1 MDGVYGLSGDEKEAI
16 LRFEDAEIHLLRE
29 VFKGI
34 TQTTADN
41 SVDKE
46 NFLKIFPMPGL
57 LGGTK
62 MMSCT
67 KGSISKR
74 EMTTMIH
81 QFPQSAMILLKGM
94 KMMPASNDNTHAD
107 FEQVDLDQLVEDAFV
122 NHVKDKSERM
132 TFDEFLATKVDTKPK
147 GVIFVSGR
155 YVDVP
160 SYPTMEKQGFFAF
173 QLTADAGA
181 VEETRFLY
189 AKTTVDRDEWVA
201 ELQRASCK
209 VSIDQ
214 FYALGRELGKGRFSH
229 VREATHLVT
238 NESFAVKVIDKTQLG
253 ITEKELLRTE
263 IAILKLVK
271 HPHIIHL
278 KDVYENKH
286 HIYIVTEL
294 LSGGELFNKIVGRSR
309 YTEAESR
316 TVMKPL
322 FESVAYLHKM
332 GIVHRDIKPENIL
345 CGDKLTDLRIADFG
359 LSKLVYPHEIMK
371 MPCGTLNYVAPE
383 VLSLVGYGKEA
394 DVWSLGVIMYL
405 LLRGELPFH
414 GKTKNDIIQK
424 TLHAD
429 VCVDQDDS
437 WTGIS
442 LDGRSCKLLQ
452 STLTVLGEVGLVVK
466 QVALLQKRPDH
477 NPSMVT
483 SKVAAPRTPL
493 MMDAFSLDEI
503 LFLGDTLLLEAQQA
517 QQNMYNNT
525 APAPQDCFIQ
535 LPAVT
540 NAVTTPQNMIPQRP
554 SVAPLEKPTKSMMV
568 RPSLDALPVHSS
580 TPMHKMDSPF
590 LVRSEQMYS
599 ATTPYSNSGT
609 PYSNCGTPY
618 SNYGTPYSNCGTPY
632 SQCGTPYSNCGTPY
646 SQCGTP
652 YSQCG
657 TPYSSCGTPYNG
669 SNGGNSTPKGI
680 CRIPNCTKRI
690 RSKGLCKAHG
700 GGRKCSVDGCGKGAQ
715 NGEFCIGHG

>member
-1 MDGVYGLSGDEKEAI
+1 MTGPSSISLRCSSHACSRLANPSREGASTETRLRPRRRNSYSPTRKEKTPLGRFQFSSSLNLKRDATRELLLQAKESTAAPTVLQAIENAIVEIDKLQPRQVTTTSSRIPRQSFASDICHDGYLWK
-16 LRFEDAEIHLLRE
+16 
-29 VFKGI
+29 KG
-34 TQTTADN
+34 TRLKQMKRRYY
-41 SVDKE
+41 VLQG
-46 NFLKIFPMPGL
+46 NFLYYY
-57 LGGTK
+57 
-62 MMSCT
+62 
-67 KGSISKR
+67 
-74 EMTTMIH
+74 
-81 QFPQSAMILLKGM
+81 
-94 KMMPASNDNTHAD
+94 
-107 FEQVDLDQLVEDAFV
+107 
-122 NHVKDKSERM
+122 
-132 TFDEFLATKVDTKPK
+132 ATKVDTKPK

-442 LDGRSCKLLQ
+442 LDAK
-452 STLTVLGEVGLVVK
+452 
-466 QVALLQKRPDH
+466 ALLQNILSKQPSKRFTAH
-477 NPSMVT
+477 
-483 SKVAAPRTPL
+483 
-493 MMDAFSLDEI
+493 
-503 LFLGDTLLLEAQQA
+503 EALQH
-517 QQNMYNNT
+517 
-525 APAPQDCFIQ
+525 PWFG
-535 LPAVT
+535 
-540 NAVTTPQNMIPQRP
+540 
-554 SVAPLEKPTKSMMV
+554 KSN
-568 RPSLDALPVHSS
+568 D
-580 TPMHKMDSPF
+580 
-590 LVRSEQMYS
+590 
-599 ATTPYSNSGT
+599 
-609 PYSNCGTPY
+609 
-618 SNYGTPYSNCGTPY
+618 
-632 SQCGTPYSNCGTPY
+632 
-646 SQCGTP
+646 
-652 YSQCG
+652 
-657 TPYSSCGTPYNG
+657 
-669 SNGGNSTPKGI
+669 
-680 CRIPNCTKRI
+680 
-690 RSKGLCKAHG
+690 
-700 GGRKCSVDGCGKGAQ
+700 
-715 NGEFCIGHG
+715 

>member
-1 MDGVYGLSGDEKEAI
+1 
-16 LRFEDAEIHLLRE
+16 
-29 VFKGI
+29 
-34 TQTTADN
+34 
-41 SVDKE
+41 
-46 NFLKIFPMPGL
+46 
-57 LGGTK
+57 
-62 MMSCT
+62 
-67 KGSISKR
+67 
-74 EMTTMIH
+74 
-81 QFPQSAMILLKGM
+81 
-94 KMMPASNDNTHAD
+94 
-107 FEQVDLDQLVEDAFV
+107 
-122 NHVKDKSERM
+122 
-132 TFDEFLATKVDTKPK
+132 
-147 GVIFVSGR
+147 
-155 YVDVP
+155 
-160 SYPTMEKQGFFAF
+160 MEKQGFFAF

-201 ELQRASCK
+201 ELHRASCK

-278 KDVYENKH
+278 K
-286 HIYIVTEL
+286 
-294 LSGGELFNKIVGRSR
+294 
-309 YTEAESR
+309 ESR

-442 LDGRSCKLLQ
+442 LDGNVMQPFECRGRSH
-452 STLTVLGEVGLVVK
+452 V
-466 QVALLQKRPDH
+466 
-477 NPSMVT
+477 
-483 SKVAAPRTPL
+483 
-493 MMDAFSLDEI
+493 
-503 LFLGDTLLLEAQQA
+503 
-517 QQNMYNNT
+517 
-525 APAPQDCFIQ
+525 
-535 LPAVT
+535 
-540 NAVTTPQNMIPQRP
+540 
-554 SVAPLEKPTKSMMV
+554 
-568 RPSLDALPVHSS
+568 
-580 TPMHKMDSPF
+580 
-590 LVRSEQMYS
+590 
-599 ATTPYSNSGT
+599 
-609 PYSNCGTPY
+609 
-618 SNYGTPYSNCGTPY
+618 
-632 SQCGTPYSNCGTPY
+632 
-646 SQCGTP
+646 
-652 YSQCG
+652 
-657 TPYSSCGTPYNG
+657 
-669 SNGGNSTPKGI
+669 
-680 CRIPNCTKRI
+680 
-690 RSKGLCKAHG
+690 
-700 GGRKCSVDGCGKGAQ
+700 
-715 NGEFCIGHG
+715 

>member
-1 MDGVYGLSGDEKEAI
+1 MGNAMSGRMDGVYGLSGDEKEAI

-57 LGGTK
+57 LGERLFAVFDKNASNSITFNEFIGGLAILTK
-62 MMSCT
+62 GSRNEKMKFIFDLYDVSD

-81 QFPQSAMILLKGM
+81 QFPQSAMILLKDM

-132 TFDEFLATKVDTKPK
+132 TFDEFLAWCDSTPMISEFLMSILPVDEHQAATNSAVAAAKLDDSRLANPSREGASTETRLRPRRRNSYSPTRKEKTPLGRFQFSSSLNLKRDATRELLLQAKESTAAPTVLQAIENAIVEIDKLQPRQVTTTSSRIPRQSFASDICHDGYLWKKGTRLKQMKRRYYVLQGNFLYYYATKVDTKPK

-442 LDGRSCKLLQ
+442 LDAK
-452 STLTVLGEVGLVVK
+452 
-466 QVALLQKRPDH
+466 ALLQNILSKQPSKRFTAH
-477 NPSMVT
+477 
-483 SKVAAPRTPL
+483 
-493 MMDAFSLDEI
+493 
-503 LFLGDTLLLEAQQA
+503 EALQH
-517 QQNMYNNT
+517 
-525 APAPQDCFIQ
+525 PWFG
-535 LPAVT
+535 
-540 NAVTTPQNMIPQRP
+540 
-554 SVAPLEKPTKSMMV
+554 KSN
-568 RPSLDALPVHSS
+568 D
-580 TPMHKMDSPF
+580 
-590 LVRSEQMYS
+590 
-599 ATTPYSNSGT
+599 
-609 PYSNCGTPY
+609 
-618 SNYGTPYSNCGTPY
+618 
-632 SQCGTPYSNCGTPY
+632 
-646 SQCGTP
+646 
-652 YSQCG
+652 
-657 TPYSSCGTPYNG
+657 
-669 SNGGNSTPKGI
+669 
-680 CRIPNCTKRI
+680 
-690 RSKGLCKAHG
+690 
-700 GGRKCSVDGCGKGAQ
+700 
-715 NGEFCIGHG
+715 